1 MTLCETRPEEKV
13 LLPSHFHWPA
23 HVSITCMFIF
33 GVSQMYITEILQL
46 YWSVNMFHKLCW
58 RQWLVSVAHVL
69 QNTSLNLSNI
79 CSAFVFVFFKKT
91 SVPPQPQTSDASQQA
106 DCVRTLRELHEPQL
120 PSDQRYPVRLQ
131 EHWWE
136 TLDAASGSSFVV
148 VALWRW
154 TSVFVL
160 GRCCF
165 PSDDLFPTPSSLST
179 GHNVLIVAHASSLEA
194 CTRQLQGRSPQS
206 PKDFIQVVRKVCSH
220 FPVRSSCN
228 SFTGRHVVAERFHGR
243 IQVLL

>member
-1 MTLCETRPEEKV
+1 M
-13 LLPSHFHWPA
+13 LL
-23 HVSITCMFIF
+23 
-33 GVSQMYITEILQL
+33 
-46 YWSVNMFHKLCW
+46 
-58 RQWLVSVAHVL
+58 
-69 QNTSLNLSNI
+69 
-79 CSAFVFVFFKKT
+79 VFKTT
-91 SVPPQPQTSDASQQA
+91 SVPPQPQTSDASEQA

-120 PSDQRYPVRLQ
+120 PSDQRYPVGLQ
-131 EHWWE
+131 EHRWE
-136 TLDAASGSSFVV
+136 TLGAASGSSFGA

-165 PSDDLFPTPSSLST
+165 LSDDLLPTPSSPSA

-220 FPVRSSCN
+220 FPVRSSYK
-228 SFTGRHVVAERFHGR
+228 SFAGSHVVAERFHGR
-243 IQVLL
+243 IQMLL